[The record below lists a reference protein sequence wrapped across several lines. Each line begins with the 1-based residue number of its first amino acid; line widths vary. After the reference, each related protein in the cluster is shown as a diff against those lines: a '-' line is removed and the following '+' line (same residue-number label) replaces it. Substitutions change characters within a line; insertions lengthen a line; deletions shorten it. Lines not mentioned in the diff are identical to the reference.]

1 METTAKVTAKGQ
13 VTIPKSVRDELGLH
27 EGDSVVFRV
36 EGNRAVIAA
45 TGDLLDLAGSVTV
58 PAAKRGTPWDEVRR
72 ATRRRRSATRA

>member
-13 VTIPKSVRDELGLH
+13 VTIPKSVRDELGLQ

-72 ATRRRRSATRA
+72 VTRRRRSAPRA